1 MSLLSLPIF
10 VLLLA
15 TTAVLACFGI
25 AYACSILARRG
36 HTWMAF
42 VLMLGG
48 AITVALTV
56 VFSVIE
62 ATR

>member
-1 MSLLSLPIF
+1 MSLPIF

-25 AYACSILARRG
+25 AHACSILARRG
-36 HTWMAF
+36 HTWAAF

-48 AITVALTV
+48 AFTVALTI
-56 VFSVIE
+56 VFSIFGV
-62 ATR
+62 AG